1 MKSTTTTFLLIT
13 RLSMVKLSMFLNSR
27 NSPKKSALMMNLPRI
42 SMDSIC
48 RVASNK
54 IQITKA
60 NTKSRANT
68 ISRMNIIIIKVAVD
82 RTTSK
87 AIAAKIINK
96 LEDRT
101 INKAVEITISKMTN
115 ISSSRLTLDMDME
128 NSNSNNMANN
138 RDKEVDIRGLQ
149 ASLMFRIISNRMI
162 KESSS
167 LVNTP
172 MSRVVLQDR
181 VSRIITLFPRI
192 KEMLEIRDMRL

>member
-1 MKSTTTTFLLIT
+1 
-13 RLSMVKLSMFLNSR
+13 
-27 NSPKKSALMMNLPRI
+27 
-42 SMDSIC
+42 
-48 RVASNK
+48 
-54 IQITKA
+54 
-60 NTKSRANT
+60 
-68 ISRMNIIIIKVAVD
+68 MNIIIIKVAMD

-167 LVNTP
+167 LGNTL